1 MEIVYTRGR
10 VSAADVQDA
19 LRDAPGYSAVRSA
32 LRLLEKRGLLTHQRE
47 GAKYIFQ
54 AKVPGKHAGQSALR
68 RVMAT
73 FFQNSAMEAVQTIL
87 SDQDLRLDD
96 REIAKIERMI
106 ENAKKRG
113 LK

>member
-1 MEIVYTRGR
+1 MEIVYARGR
-10 VSAADVQDA
+10 VSAADVQEM
-19 LRDAPGYSAVRSA
+19 LHEAPGYSAVRSA
-32 LRLLEKRGLLTHQRE
+32 LRLLEKRGLLMHQRE

-54 AKVPGKHAGQSALR
+54 AKVPSKHAGQSALR

-73 FFQNSAMEAVQTIL
+73 FFQNSVMQAVQTIL
-87 SDQDLRLDD
+87 SDQDFQLDD
-96 REIAKIERMI
+96 REIAEIEGLI